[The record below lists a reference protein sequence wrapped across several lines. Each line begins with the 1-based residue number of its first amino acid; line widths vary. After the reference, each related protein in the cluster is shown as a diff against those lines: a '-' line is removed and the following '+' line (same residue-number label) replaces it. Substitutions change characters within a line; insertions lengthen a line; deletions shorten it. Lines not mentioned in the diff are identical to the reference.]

1 MGENNGIKIESLILN
16 NKTALVTINV
26 IIFFGRGG
34 GERDK
39 YIFIGLSLYS
49 QVNARERGDIQL
61 FITLVP
67 KVS

>member
-16 NKTALVTINV
+16 NKTALVTINI
-26 IIFFGRGG
+26 IIFLGRRE

-49 QVNARERGDIQL
+49 QVNAREGGDIQL